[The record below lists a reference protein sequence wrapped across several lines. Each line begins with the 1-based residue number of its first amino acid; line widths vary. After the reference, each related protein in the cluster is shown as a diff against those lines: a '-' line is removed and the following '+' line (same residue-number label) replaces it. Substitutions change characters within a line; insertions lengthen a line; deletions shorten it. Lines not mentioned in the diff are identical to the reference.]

1 MAGVC
6 PLIFVL
12 MVFCWAFTDQ
22 INKMFPSLNIERTAV
37 ALLGLAVLLIAKA
50 FTDEDLK
57 KQGTALTTFIWFA
70 LLYALSTGLNSS
82 GFMAYAGKV
91 LTNYV
96 AGMPW
101 IWVYMILVVGYV
113 LIHYLFV
120 NQTAQMMAL
129 FSVFLS
135 VGIASGVNPT
145 LLAMMLLLA
154 TNFNSAITPQ
164 GSSANVLFAGSGYLT
179 TREIY
184 WYGGLVTVLNTI
196 LFLTIGSA
204 WILLVYKMIG

>member
-1 MAGVC
+1 MRYFKC
-6 PLIFVL
+6 
-12 MVFCWAFTDQ
+12 
-22 INKMFPSLNIERTAV
+22 
-37 ALLGLAVLLIAKA
+37 
-50 FTDEDLK
+50 
-57 KQGTALTTFIWFA
+57 TFIKQ
-70 LLYALSTGLNSS
+70 TVNNPTNSYT
-82 GFMAYAGKV
+82 YAGKI

-101 IWVYMILVVGYV
+101 VWVYVILVVGYV

-120 NQTAQMMAL
+120 SQTAQMMAL
-129 FSVFLS
+129 FSVFLG

-179 TREIY
+179 TSEIY
-184 WYGGLVTVLNTI
+184 WYGGLVTALNTV
-196 LFLTIGSA
+196 LFLTLGTA
-204 WILLVYKMIG
+204 WILLVHRWLA